1 MAKKINLD
9 MTSVENR
16 EMRLGTIIAWDGAA
30 SELVEKSDYEG
41 RKEKKKG
48 NDIHAQKHRGCPGN
62 GSKACRLCELKTPL
76 NQQTRK
82 LFENDMYFIRT
93 EKGNVAFH
101 PETVSNDDIITD
113 NEE

>member
-30 SELVEKSDYEG
+30 SELVKESDYEG

-48 NDIHAQKHRGCPGN
+48 NTTENHGGCCGN

-76 NQQTRK
+76 NQQTMCANAMLSRAGYASAVSSATAVM
-82 LFENDMYFIRT
+82 LT
-93 EKGNVAFH
+93 VNV
-101 PETVSNDDIITD
+101 SL
-113 NEE
+113 